1 MLQVKNLKKSY
12 KSKRAGETKAL
23 KGIDLTFGDKGLVF
37 VLGKSGCGKSTLL
50 NLLGGLDS
58 FDEGEIIINGKSSKD
73 FTRADFDS
81 YRNTYLGFVFQ
92 EFNIIENFSIAK
104 NIGLALQLQHKKS
117 DKAAVNE
124 ILKKVELEG
133 FGERK
138 PNELSG
144 GQKQRVAIARA
155 LIKDPEIILA
165 DEPTGALDSA
175 TGKAVLNMLRKLSED
190 KLVIIVSHDREF
202 AEEYADRIVEL
213 KDGLVISDRTRVEGE
228 NNEKWKEEILP
239 ITSELIRIPK
249 GKPLDERTITEINE
263 TLLNAKTDTYLML
276 GEESHAEKA
285 YPEVMEDVKAK
296 GYISANTFVKTEE
309 SEIKSDKKAMA
320 LIKSKLPLRDAFKIG
335 ASNFGSK
342 KFRLVFTIFLS
353 VLSLC
358 FFGFADIFASYDRAE
373 TYANAFYGGDAYYMK
388 IGKVGS
394 YGSGGIFDGL
404 MTTGISFSKED
415 VENLEE
421 RYGGGAIKC
430 YNFDSYSYRANF
442 YKSSSDQFFQ
452 PSYYNGYLVM
462 EKNDDIVAFGRF
474 PETYDEIMISDYM
487 AKGYIDLSATA
498 YVNGSPK
505 EYVFDNYDQLM
516 GHVISIGGKDLTIV
530 GVYKTS
536 FYYLYNTLSQYNE
549 YDLET
554 DSEAQVLSEA
564 YYSDLSMYYNKVV
577 VKDGFDELI
586 KDSKTSYDA
595 NMVINIPLV
604 TQNEYVYKYGLSVS
618 VDPTGQLKKGEIIIP
633 ASYYKELKYG
643 YDYSSEETQKKT
655 YSDILAEFNSP
666 QELECYVPIFSWE
679 TDPDTAGT
687 VYRKYYN
694 VVSVFDDGG
703 IYSETYG
710 DYISTPSYGSTVT
723 KENEGIGENFSIY
736 MSQEDFD
743 ELLDEIYLPKSIL
756 VDARMSGEDLH
767 EEITFLLDNNY
778 SIEARNESELSIVDS
793 LMDTFVKIFYI
804 VAAVLAVFVILLLY
818 NFMSTSVVNKK
829 KEIGILRAIGARGM
843 DVAKIF
849 IVESLLI
856 GAIVLAIVFPTVII
870 LTDVLQNAL
879 LSAVAVKIISFK
891 ARQVFTITG
900 ITLLIL
906 IISSVIPVAR
916 ISSKKPI
923 DAILNK

>member
-12 KSKRAGETKAL
+12 RSKRAGETQAL

-37 VLGKSGCGKSTLL
+37 ILGKSGCGKSTLL

-73 FTRADFDS
+73 FTKADFDS

-92 EFNIIENFSIAK
+92 EFNIIESFSIAK

-117 DKAAVNE
+117 DKTAIDE
-124 ILKKVELEG
+124 ILKKVELDG

-175 TGKAVLNMLRKLSED
+175 TGKAVLNMLRKLSEE

-213 KDGLVISDRTRVEGE
+213 KDGVVISDRTRVEDDD
-228 NNEKWKEEILP
+228 NAKWKEEIVP
-239 ITSELIRIPK
+239 INSEIIRIPK
-249 GKPLDERTITEINE
+249 GKPLDEQTINEINE

-285 YPEVMEDVKAK
+285 YPEVMEEVKAK
-296 GYISANTFVKTEE
+296 GYVSANTFVKTEE
-309 SEIKSDKKAMA
+309 DQIKSDKKAMA
-320 LIKSKLPLRDAFKIG
+320 LIKSKLPLKDAFKIG
-335 ASNFGSK
+335 ASNFGAK

-373 TYANAFYGGDAYYMK
+373 TYANAFYEGDAYYMK
-388 IGKVGS
+388 IGKTAN

-404 MTTGISFSKED
+404 MSTGIAFSKSD
-415 VENLEE
+415 VEKLEE
-421 RYGGGAIKC
+421 RYGDSLMKC
-430 YNFDSYSYRANF
+430 YRLDSYSVRANF
-442 YKSSSDQFFQ
+442 FKSSSDQFFQ
-452 PSYYNGYLVM
+452 PNYYNGYIVM
-462 EKNDDIVAFGRF
+462 ERNDDIVAYGRF

-487 AKGYIDLSATA
+487 AKGYIDLSASVTTS
-498 YVNGSPK
+498 NGTK

-516 GHVISIGGKDLTIV
+516 GHILNIDGKDLTIV
-530 GVYKTS
+530 GVFKTS
-536 FYYLYNTLSQYNE
+536 FYHLYDKLSSYNE
-549 YDLET
+549 HDLA
-554 DSEAQVLSEA
+554 SNAEAQVMREA
-564 YYSDLSMYYNKVV
+564 YNSDLSMYYGKVI
-577 VKDGFDELI
+577 VKKGFEEEI
-586 KDSKTSYDA
+586 KDKRTTYDA
-595 NMVINIPLV
+595 NIVVNIPLV
-604 TQNEYVYKYGLSVS
+604 NPTDYVYRNTISVT
-618 VDPTGQLKKGEIIIP
+618 VDPTGQLKKGEVIIP
-633 ASYYKELKYG
+633 ASYYKEMKYG
-643 YDYSSEETQKKT
+643 YYTADGESNKT
-655 YSDILAEFNSP
+655 YVAILEEFNSP
-666 QELECYVPIFSWE
+666 QEFECYVPIFAWE
-679 TDPDTAGT
+679 TDPETAGT
-687 VYRKYYN
+687 IFRKNYT
-694 VVSVFDDGG
+694 VVSVYDDGMLDEEG
-703 IYSETYG
+703 YFY
-710 DYISTPSYGSTVT
+710 STVYED
-723 KENEGIGENFSIY
+723 KVAYAKQYEGIGEQYRTTMY
-736 MSQEDFD
+736 MSREDFD
-743 ELLDEIYLPKSIL
+743 ELLDEVYTPNSVLI
-756 VDARMSGEDLH
+756 DARMSGAELH
-767 EEITFLLDNNY
+767 DEISYLFENNY
-778 SIEARNESELSIVDS
+778 SVEGRNEGELSIVDS
-793 LMDTFVKIFYI
+793 LMGTFVSIFYI

-849 IVESLLI
+849 IVEALLI
-856 GAIVLAIVFPTVII
+856 GAIVLAIVFPTII
-870 LTDVLQNAL
+870 VLTDVLQNAL

-891 ARQVFTITG
+891 VRQVFTITG